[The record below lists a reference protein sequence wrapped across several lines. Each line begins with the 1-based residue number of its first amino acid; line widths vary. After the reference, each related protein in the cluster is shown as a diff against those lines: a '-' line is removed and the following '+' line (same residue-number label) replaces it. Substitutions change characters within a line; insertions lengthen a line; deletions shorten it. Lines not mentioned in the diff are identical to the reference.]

1 MYHDA
6 AGVNFNVNV
15 RDTLEIVYWTNALQ
29 RESASVYPG
38 SFVSCLILHNLVIFC
53 PKPFCEGTSFNCAR
67 QV

>member
-29 RESASVYPG
+29 RESASVS
-38 SFVSCLILHNLVIFC
+38 SFLSCLI
-53 PKPFCEGTSFNCAR
+53 
-67 QV
+67 